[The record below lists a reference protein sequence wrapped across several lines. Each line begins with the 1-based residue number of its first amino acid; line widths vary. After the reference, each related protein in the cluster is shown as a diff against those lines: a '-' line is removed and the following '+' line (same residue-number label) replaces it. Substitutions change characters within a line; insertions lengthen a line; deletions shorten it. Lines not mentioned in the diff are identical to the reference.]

1 MSSFGNPS
9 ALGFFPVTAVEEAGW
24 LEAGPVDIVETTRV
38 DCDSVGFGPR
48 DVERVHSAM
57 RAECVLGHPG
67 AKRIG
72 CQQVLATQQF
82 KILRRHRQVQD
93 ALLCADGAAA
103 LRQQVQI
110 DLGAEAD
117 SAAMAATLAMLSIVY
132 TPSTGSQSESS
143 GGWRFVQ
150 PVASS

>member
-1 MSSFGNPS
+1 VCWANPS
-9 ALGFFPVTAVEEAGW
+9 
-24 LEAGPVDIVETTRV
+24 
-38 DCDSVGFGPR
+38 
-48 DVERVHSAM
+48 
-57 RAECVLGHPG
+57 

-117 SAAMAATLAMLSIVY
+117 SAAMAATLAMLKHWVHSFNRR
-132 TPSTGSQSESS
+132 QSESS